1 MADFLALSQK
11 WIGLGGAQIGS
22 INEIGH
28 DDPHELSIVLVD
40 EETRDAMFVTC
51 SQIIWAFRVYLS
63 QIYPN
68 VRMSI
73 ISGNNVDQLHFQL
86 V

>member
-1 MADFLALSQK
+1 MADFLTVSQK

-22 INEIGH
+22 INNSGSK
-28 DDPHELSIVLVD
+28 HELFIVLVD
-40 EETRDAMFVTC
+40 AETRDAMFVTC
-51 SQIIWAFRVYLS
+51 SQIIWAFRCYLG
-63 QIYPN
+63 QIYPS

-73 ISGNNVDQLHFQL
+73 ISGETADQLHFQL